1 MTFLSM
7 KTSDGRPT
15 SRWGPDKRLEFID
28 YRLRWDGRLNRSD
41 LSEFF
46 GVSTPQAS
54 LDISRYVALAP
65 ENVRYDR
72 SERVYLATEAFRP
85 LFPSSSPRRFLN
97 DLLAY
102 ASGVMEPGAT
112 FLGWHPLVAVAPTP
126 TRTLGTET
134 LVALVGA
141 MRRGQALAMTYQ
153 SMKSAAPKTRVISP
167 KAFGH
172 DGFRWHV
179 RAYCHFESGYRDFVI
194 ARILSLGE
202 EQPAPSEPPEDT
214 DWNTSITLVL
224 EPHPGLTDA
233 QRRAIALDYGME
245 RGEVRFECRRALLLY
260 TVRNLGLDKVEGK
273 TPKEQQIVLKNHEE
287 ISSLL
292 DRPPGK

>member
-7 KTSDGRPT
+7 KTSDRRPT
-15 SRWGPDKRLEFID
+15 YRWGPDKRLEFID

-85 LFPSSSPRRFLN
+85 LFPSSSPQRFLN

-153 SMKSAAPKTRVISP
+153 SMKSATPKTRVISP

-179 RAYCHFESGYRDFVI
+179 RAYCHLESGYRDFVI

-214 DWNTSITLVL
+214 DWNTSITLAL

-245 RGEVRFECRRALLLY
+245 QGEVRFECRRALLLY
-260 TVRNLGLDKVEGK
+260 TVRNLGLNKVEGK